1 MFCCDICLL
10 LSVLLCSILFCTG
23 SEIEVA
29 VVAKGKKLRKLTNEE
44 IEDRLNSISE
54 KSEL

>member
-1 MFCCDICLL
+1 MLL
-10 LSVLLCSILFCTG
+10 G

-29 VVAKGKKLRKLTNEE
+29 VVAKGKKLRKLTNDEV
-44 IEDRLNSISE
+44 EDRLNSIAE